1 MCLGFNHRIKNQTQ
15 LEDQKGS
22 RGKKEASEKGRHTGL
37 GHYQNGRDVMLKTD
51 DQDDDDM
58 LGYGL
63 LSWPLLRPPVCVVM
77 MINSS
82 FARIT

>member
-1 MCLGFNHRIKNQTQ
+1 
-15 LEDQKGS
+15 
-22 RGKKEASEKGRHTGL
+22 
-37 GHYQNGRDVMLKTD
+37 MLKTD

-82 FARIT
+82 LARIT

>member
-15 LEDQKGS
+15 V
-22 RGKKEASEKGRHTGL
+22 
-37 GHYQNGRDVMLKTD
+37 NVMLKTD

-82 FARIT
+82 LARIT